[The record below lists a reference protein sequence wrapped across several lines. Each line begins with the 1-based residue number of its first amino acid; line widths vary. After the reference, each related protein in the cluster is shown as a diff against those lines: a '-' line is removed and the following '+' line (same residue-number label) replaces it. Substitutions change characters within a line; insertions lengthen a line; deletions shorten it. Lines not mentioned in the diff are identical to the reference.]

1 MENKHGWIYFTRMLG
16 RKQTKNQNETKRGKE
31 YKQENNTEERST
43 MEIRRWHNIFT
54 VYINKAGIDELYGAP
69 GNWSQ
74 GTDTGNSGKKE
85 QPAGETIVFALYVN
99 SKVAFTK

>member
-1 MENKHGWIYFTRMLG
+1 MLG

-54 VYINKAGIDELYGAP
+54 VYIKQ
-69 GNWSQ
+69 SRH
-74 GTDTGNSGKKE
+74 
-85 QPAGETIVFALYVN
+85 
-99 SKVAFTK
+99 